1 METWGGMGL
10 EQLCIAETHLWS
22 SHLFPIYAP
31 QLLVHNP
38 RSKPTAFPR
47 SGVLC
52 RSLLVPQHPQDC
64 SNSGSKTARNLDLT
78 NSCNA
83 GSTPGPL

>member
-38 RSKPTAFPR
+38 HSKPTAFPPFWCPVQVTAGTAAS
-47 SGVLC
+47 SGLQQ
-52 RSLLVPQHPQDC
+52 LWEQ
-64 SNSGSKTARNLDLT
+64 NSQK
-78 NSCNA
+78 
-83 GSTPGPL
+83 PGPT